1 MSSSDA
7 RLSHL
12 MAVLQGRRFRLTPQ
26 RLAILRLVARSDG
39 HPSIEEIYEHLREDF
54 PTMSIA
60 TVYKTVTLLKELG
73 EVLELSFPEEGVK
86 RYDGAKPYPHPHL
99 ICVRCRKI
107 LDPDLG
113 SLTPLVETAGRRTG
127 FRILSHRLD
136 LYGLCPEC
144 QTQEQGGEDAPPA
157 HGTET
162 DGNRLP
168 IRLSGDC
175 APPHAPGDGAEPTPW
190 RRP

>member
-1 MSSSDA
+1 MSSSDT
-7 RLSHL
+7 RLKHL
-12 MAVLQGRRFRLTPQ
+12 MAVLKRRRCRLTPQ
-26 RLAILRLVARSDG
+26 RLAILGQVARSEG
-39 HPSIEEIYEHLREDF
+39 HPSIEEIYERLKGDF

-107 LDPDLG
+107 LDPEIG
-113 SLTPLVETAGRRTG
+113 NLTPLVETAGRLTG

-136 LYGLCPEC
+136 LYGLCPDC
-144 QTQEQGGEDAPPA
+144 QAREQEAG
-157 HGTET
+157 
-162 DGNRLP
+162 
-168 IRLSGDC
+168 
-175 APPHAPGDGAEPTPW
+175 
-190 RRP
+190 